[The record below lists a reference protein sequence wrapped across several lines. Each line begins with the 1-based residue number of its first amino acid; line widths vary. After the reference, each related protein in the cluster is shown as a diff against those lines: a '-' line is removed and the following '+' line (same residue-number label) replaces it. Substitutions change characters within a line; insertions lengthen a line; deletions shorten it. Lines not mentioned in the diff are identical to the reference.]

1 MGLCSMSRVKWG
13 LVLLLEIVR
22 EKSWCHFQKKIQKP
36 QSVVALKMLAARR
49 AALFAHEYGIQQ
61 YSFEGDSEF
70 VINSLRHGKLLHS
83 SIGYLLKDTMS
94 YVSSL
99 QSFSFSH
106 VGRQGNSIAHALVLI
121 ARLSFLIV
129 I

>member
-36 QSVVALKMLAARR
+36 QSVVASKMLAARR

-94 YVSSL
+94 YVKLSSKL
-99 QSFSFSH
+99 F
-106 VGRQGNSIAHALVLI
+106 L
-121 ARLSFLIV
+121 LSCG
-129 I
+129 